1 MGGHQRLGK
10 EHNQLR
16 PEGKDPAKSSPSRA
30 EFHPAAP
37 SELSI
42 GVSGSEYWKEILNSD
57 AVEYGGSGQGNLG
70 GVSTDAH
77 AFHGKEHSIRITLPP
92 LGALFFK
99 NEV

>member
-1 MGGHQRLGK
+1 MGGYQRLGK
-10 EHNQLR
+10 ERNQLR
-16 PEGKDPAKSSPSRA
+16 PERKDPGKSSPSCA
-30 EFHPAAP
+30 EFHPAP
-37 SELSI
+37 RMNYRL

-77 AFHGKEHSIRITLPP
+77 AFHGKEHSIRISLPP